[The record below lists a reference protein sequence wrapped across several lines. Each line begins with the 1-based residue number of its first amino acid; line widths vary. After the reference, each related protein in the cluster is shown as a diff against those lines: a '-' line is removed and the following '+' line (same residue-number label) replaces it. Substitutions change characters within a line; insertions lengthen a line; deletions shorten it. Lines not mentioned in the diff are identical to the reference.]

1 MKSLEE
7 LMFGKDYQDGARK
20 AITEAVARANAA
32 GLPKA
37 YKELDRSKEPA
48 APKGKPQ

>member
-7 LMFGKDYQDGARK
+7 LMFGKEFQDGARK
-20 AITEAVARANAA
+20 AIADAIARANAA

-37 YKELDRSKEPA
+37 YQELDRSKEPA
-48 APKGKPQ
+48 APKGKAQ